1 MADQTPGSGSPAASA
16 SPADEQTGEQATFS
30 GRARENA
37 RHMAS
42 KASGAGHD
50 VARHYV
56 QQPAGDLVSLLRDY
70 AKEKPDVAALWCFA
84 FGIIV
89 GWKIKP

>member
-1 MADQTPGSGSPAASA
+1 MAGQTPGSGSPAGSGSSGQKQAS
-16 SPADEQTGEQATFS
+16 EQATIS
-30 GRARENA
+30 SRARENA
-37 RHMAS
+37 RYVAS
-42 KASGAGHD
+42 KASEAGHD

>member
-1 MADQTPGSGSPAASA
+1 MADQTPGSGSSAGSA
-16 SPADEQTGEQATFS
+16 SSAHEQADEHATIS
-30 GRARENA
+30 SRARENA
-37 RHMAS
+37 RYVAS

-89 GWKIKP
+89 GWKMKP